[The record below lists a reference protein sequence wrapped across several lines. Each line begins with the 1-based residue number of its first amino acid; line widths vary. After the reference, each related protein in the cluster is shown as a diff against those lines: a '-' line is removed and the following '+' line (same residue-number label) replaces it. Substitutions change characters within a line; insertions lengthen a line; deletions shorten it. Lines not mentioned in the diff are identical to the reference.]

1 MNDDRS
7 RPVTSAEGAAMRN
20 AVLLTIAVVVL
31 VAAAGGWYWW
41 QGRSPAGVA
50 TVPEVTS
57 PRVADA
63 TPPAPPPAAS
73 EPPRIRH
80 PIEAASA
87 PQLPATLDPQ
97 ALLIELF
104 GRKAVLSAFQLDD
117 FPRRFV
123 ATVDN
128 LATTRAPSRLWPVT
142 PMSGRFSVDQ
152 RAGAQVIG
160 VDNAQRYASFIA
172 LVDNVDPRR
181 AAQVYRQLYPQFQ
194 QAYVELGYPNRYFN
208 DRLVEVIDLLLATPD
223 VELPPQVH
231 LPAINGPVRPERPW
245 VLYEFDD
252 PSLASLAAG
261 QKMMLR
267 LGPANQRRLKARLA
281 EFRRLVATGAAAR

>member
-7 RPVTSAEGAAMRN
+7 RDSIPAEGAAMKN
-20 AVLLTIAVVVL
+20 AVLVTVAVLVL

-41 QGRSPAGVA
+41 HGRSPAGVA
-50 TVPEVTS
+50 TRPEATS

-63 TPPAPPPAAS
+63 PPPAAPPAAS

-87 PQLPATLDPQ
+87 PGVPTPLDPQ

-104 GRKAVLSAFQLDD
+104 GRKAVLAAFQLDD

-128 LATTRAPSRLWPVT
+128 LATTRAPSRIWPVT
-142 PMSGRFSVDQ
+142 PMSGRFSVEQ

-160 VDNAQRYASFIA
+160 LDNAQRYASFVA
-172 LVDNVDPRR
+172 LVDSVEPRR

-223 VELPPQVH
+223 LELPPQVH

-252 PSLASLAAG
+252 PALASLAAG

-267 LGPANQRRLKARLA
+267 LGPANQRRLKAKLA
-281 EFRRLVATGAAAR
+281 EFRRLVASGAAPR

>member
-7 RPVTSAEGAAMRN
+7 RQASAEGAAMRN
-20 AVLLTIAVVVL
+20 AVLLTIGVVVL

-41 QGRSPAGVA
+41 QGRSPAAVA
-50 TVPEVTS
+50 TAPEATS
-57 PRVADA
+57 PKVADA
-63 TPPAPPPAAS
+63 APPAPLPAAS

-87 PQLPATLDPQ
+87 PELPAALDAQ
-97 ALLIELF
+97 ALLIDLF

-128 LATTRAPSRLWPVT
+128 LGTTRAPSRIWPVT
-142 PMSGRFSVDQ
+142 PMSGRFSVEQ

-160 VDNAQRYASFIA
+160 PENAQRYASFVA

-208 DRLVEVIDLLLATPD
+208 DRLVEVIDLLLATPEPA
-223 VELPPQVH
+223 VAPRVH
-231 LPAINGPVRPERPW
+231 LPPINGPVRPQRPDQASRQR
-245 VLYEFDD
+245 YHHRFD
-252 PSLASLAAG
+252 
-261 QKMMLR
+261 QHR
-267 LGPANQRRLKARLA
+267 
-281 EFRRLVATGAAAR
+281 